1 MEHPEI
7 DSYVSY
13 VYDGA
18 GHKLYGNYKELDR
31 FLNWDML
38 DYGAR
43 WYDSKLQC
51 WSTPDPLAEKYYHL
65 SPYVYCANSPVN
77 LIDKDGKEPDD
88 FFSTID
94 EAAKDFGMYYN
105 GISIAENV
113 EYASSI
119 YMVINSDNKIG
130 FTYTSAN
137 RGDNDGATYSQA
149 PSGAFVV
156 AYAHTHGAYDSG
168 YRNNEFSGV
177 WKSSAISNKEYQER
191 APLMNRKQLKANDIG
206 FANRKGALSYVAT
219 PNGSLQKYNP
229 YTGIVERISD
239 KLPSDKKDPERLY
252 SISSGKRYRNFT
264 IRKEKLIFNDIR
276 ILPVYFSVI
285 NQMIRK

>member
-1 MEHPEI
+1 MMEHPEI

-43 WYDSKLQC
+43 WMDSKLQC
-51 WSTPDPLAEKYYHL
+51 WSTEDPLAEKYYHL

-88 FFSTID
+88 FFSTIN

-137 RGDNDGATYSQA
+137 R
-149 PSGAFVV
+149 V
-156 AYAHTHGAYDSG
+156 
-168 YRNNEFSGV
+168 
-177 WKSSAISNKEYQER
+177 
-191 APLMNRKQLKANDIG
+191 
-206 FANRKGALSYVAT
+206 
-219 PNGSLQKYNP
+219 
-229 YTGIVERISD
+229 
-239 KLPSDKKDPERLY
+239 
-252 SISSGKRYRNFT
+252 
-264 IRKEKLIFNDIR
+264 
-276 ILPVYFSVI
+276 SVI